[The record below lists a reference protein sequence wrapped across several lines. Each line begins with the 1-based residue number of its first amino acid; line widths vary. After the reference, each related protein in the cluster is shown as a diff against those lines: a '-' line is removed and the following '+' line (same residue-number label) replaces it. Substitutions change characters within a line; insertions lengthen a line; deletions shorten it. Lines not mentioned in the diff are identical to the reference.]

1 MANLQAQPEKLPSV
15 FAVDGDAANI
25 PASNDGTAGLASFSL
40 GFPEITEQPLAQGGL
55 PPQRTDFNGL
65 FKRISAFLVYAQQ
78 GGVYE
83 YDSTDNYGPNAFVKY
98 NNTFYISLQE
108 NGPGTSAGEHA
119 PTDTTYWD
127 LLVPGSIVS
136 DVTANA
142 GVLKVTKKDGS
153 SQNYNIGRVTNVT
166 EAGGTVTVTKEDGTQ
181 NTFTVITSVNDDGG
195 SSGNVNVSSGV
206 IGGDVSNVNAWWVKF
221 GGTIPLIIQGGRQ
234 SNGVFTY
241 PIKYTTI
248 FGGWIQ
254 KIGYHW
260 AFNPR
265 INSIS
270 VTQMTY
276 NYTDQSDNVENHDS
290 FVRVIGVVD
299 D

>member
-15 FAVDGDAANI
+15 FAVDGDAVNI

-83 YDSTDNYGPNAFVKY
+83 YDSTENYGPNAFVKY
-98 NNTFYISLQE
+98 NNTFYMSLQE
-108 NGPGTSAGEHA
+108 NGPATSAGEHP

-136 DVTANA
+136 DVTANE

-166 EAGGTVTVTKEDGTQ
+166 EAGGIVTVTKEDGTQ
-181 NTFTVITSVNDDGG
+181 NTFTVITSVNNDGG

-206 IGGDVSNVNAWWVKF
+206 IGGDISNLNAWWIKF
-221 GGTIPLIIQGGRQ
+221 GGTIPLIIQGALNVAVPK
-234 SNGVFTY
+234 NGGYHFNY
-241 PIKYTTI
+241 PIALETDPISILVTGRSIASPLGNQAYSNI
-248 FGGWIQ
+248 DCYIDYGSSGVLAGASCVVFG
-254 KIGYHW
+254 
-260 AFNPR
+260 
-265 INSIS
+265 
-270 VTQMTY
+270 T
-276 NYTDQSDNVENHDS
+276 
-290 FVRVIGVVD
+290 
-299 D
+299 